1 MPSHVSDSSR
11 LLKNQSLHGNCQTV
25 DLWASKVTL
34 TESCLLSFH
43 YKRPCSWLLSH
54 HLSAA
59 FWVAAM
65 CQTQYARRHR
75 LKERGREHVMS
86 PRAWS
91 QMQSLEQVHRR
102 LFPQG
107 STFCTSLCILEG
119 AVLKQPNHTL
129 VHPMIIKSKFPCIN
143 SFSDAKSPFVG
154 TG

>member
-1 MPSHVSDSSR
+1 MG
-11 LLKNQSLHGNCQTV
+11 LKG
-25 DLWASKVTL
+25 DLDREL
-34 TESCLLSFH
+34 
-43 YKRPCSWLLSH
+43 PSWLSLQKA
-54 HLSAA
+54 LFKATFFSAA

-65 CQTQYARRHR
+65 CQTQYAHRHR
-75 LKERGREHVMS
+75 LKERGRKQVVS

-119 AVLKQPNHTL
+119 AVLKHPNRTL
-129 VHPMIIKSKFPCIN
+129 FHPMIIKSKFPCIN
-143 SFSDAKSPFVG
+143 RFSDAKSTFLG